1 MCKYPTCNAA
11 REIAALRS
19 RARLLES
26 ERDAARE
33 RIADLEARIAMAQ
46 AEVLTLRSQL
56 RSA

>member
-1 MCKYPTCNAA
+1 MCKYPACSAA
-11 REIAALRS
+11 REITALRS

-33 RIADLEARIAMAQ
+33 RIADLEARIASLS

-56 RSA
+56 RIV